1 MIDIE
6 SLEKGIFQQV
16 YISLLNFLYF
26 MVLVW

>member
-1 MIDIE
+1 MIGIE
-6 SLEKGIFQQV
+6 SMEKGIFQQM